1 MEAVEGPVSKQVI
14 YKRFPASPNP
24 PKTMIIL
31 GVDPGSRA
39 TGYGLIDTSGGDEQA
54 VTFDTIRLDGTD
66 SHPERLKQIYARIV
80 QLIDEHD
87 PEEFA
92 IEMPVYGQ
100 NPQAML
106 KLGRA
111 QAAAMMAA
119 LNHDL
124 PVAQYTPKEVKKSV
138 TGNGNASKKQVRF
151 MVQSI
156 LSTPDAK
163 LTHDAADALAIA
175 LCHGNRDAHGDS
187 ESYTGWASF
196 VEANPDR
203 VSE

>member
-1 MEAVEGPVSKQVI
+1 
-14 YKRFPASPNP
+14 
-24 PKTMIIL
+24 MIIL
-31 GVDPGSRA
+31 GIDPGSRA
-39 TGYGLIDTSGGDEQA
+39 TGYGLIDTNEGDEQL
-54 VTFDTIRLDGTD
+54 VGFDTIRLGDTED
-66 SHPERLKQIYARIV
+66 HPTRLKQIYDALVRV
-80 QLIDEHD
+80 IDEHD
-87 PEEFA
+87 PVEFA

-119 LNHDL
+119 LNRDL

-138 TGNGNASKKQVRF
+138 TGNGNASKGQVRF

-156 LSTPDAK
+156 LSTGDAEFS
-163 LTHDAADALAIA
+163 HDTADALAIA
-175 LCHGNRDAHGDS
+175 LCHGNRDAHGDT

-196 VEANPDR
+196 VDANPDR

>member
-1 MEAVEGPVSKQVI
+1 MGDLGMPCLPL
-14 YKRFPASPNP
+14 FPYRLM
-24 PKTMIIL
+24 TIL

-39 TGYGLIDTSGGDEQA
+39 TGYGLIDRHDGDERLVA
-54 VTFDTIRLDGTD
+54 FDTIRLGDTED
-66 SHPERLKQIYARIV
+66 HSARLKQIYDALARVIK
-80 QLIDEHD
+80 DRGPD
-87 PEEFA
+87 EFA

-100 NPQAML
+100 NPQSML

-124 PVAQYTPKEVKKSV
+124 SVAQYTPKEVKKSV

-151 MVQSI
+151 MIESI
-156 LSTPDAK
+156 LSAEDADF
-163 LTHDAADALAIA
+163 THDTADALAIA

-187 ESYTGWASF
+187 QSYTGWSSF
-196 VEANPDR
+196 VDANPDR

>member
-1 MEAVEGPVSKQVI
+1 
-14 YKRFPASPNP
+14 
-24 PKTMIIL
+24 MIIL

-39 TGYGLIDTSGGDEQA
+39 TGYGLVDHNGGDEQLVA
-54 VTFDTIRLDGTD
+54 FDTIRLNSSED
-66 SHPERLKQIYARIV
+66 HPDRLKQIYDALTEVIGTHAP
-80 QLIDEHD
+80 D
-87 PEEFA
+87 EFA

-100 NPQAML
+100 NPQSML

-119 LNHDL
+119 LNSDL
-124 PVAQYTPKEVKKSV
+124 PVTQYTPKEIKKSV
-138 TGNGNASKKQVRF
+138 TGNGNASKTQVQF
-151 MVQSI
+151 MIESI
-156 LSTPDAK
+156 LSLGDAEPS
-163 LTHDAADALAIA
+163 HDAADALAIA

-187 ESYTGWASF
+187 QSYTGWDSF

>member
-1 MEAVEGPVSKQVI
+1 
-14 YKRFPASPNP
+14 
-24 PKTMIIL
+24 MIIL

-39 TGYGLIDTSGGDEQA
+39 TGYGLIGREGDEEKL
-54 VTFDTIRLDGTD
+54 VGSDTIRLGDAD
-66 SHPERLKQIYARIV
+66 DHPPRLKRIYDVLVEVITA
-80 QLIDEHD
+80 HD
-87 PEEFA
+87 PDEFA
-92 IEMPVYGQ
+92 IEMPVYGR
-100 NPQAML
+100 NPQSML

-151 MVQSI
+151 MIESI
-156 LSTPDAK
+156 LSASDTEFS
-163 LTHDAADALAIA
+163 HDTADALAIA
-175 LCHGNRDAHGDS
+175 LCHGNREAHEDRQ
-187 ESYTGWASF
+187 SYTGWASF

>member
-1 MEAVEGPVSKQVI
+1 M
-14 YKRFPASPNP
+14 R
-24 PKTMIIL
+24 IL

-39 TGYGLIDTSGGDEQA
+39 TGYGLIDGTEGDEQA
-54 VTFDTIRLDGTD
+54 VAFDTIRLGDTED
-66 SHPERLKQIYARIV
+66 HPARLKQIYDVLTGI
-80 QLIDEHD
+80 IDEYEPD
-87 PEEFA
+87 EFA

-100 NPQAML
+100 NPQSML

-119 LNHDL
+119 LNYDL

-156 LSTPDAK
+156 LSASDTEFS
-163 LTHDAADALAIA
+163 HDTADALAIA
-175 LCHGNRDAHGDS
+175 LCHGNRDAHGDTQ
-187 ESYTGWASF
+187 SYTGWASF